1 MLKTGFSGATML
13 LVTENAVTGGEG
25 VLWLWAEEA
34 GATGPEGWQDRGW
47 LEGGGLRAPG
57 TRETSLNP

>member
-1 MLKTGFSGATML
+1 ML